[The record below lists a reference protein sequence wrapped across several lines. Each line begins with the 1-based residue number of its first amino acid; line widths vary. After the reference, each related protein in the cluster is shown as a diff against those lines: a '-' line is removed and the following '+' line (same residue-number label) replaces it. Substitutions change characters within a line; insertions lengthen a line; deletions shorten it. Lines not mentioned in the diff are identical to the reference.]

1 MKSVTI
7 TTDIYLI
14 PNKMKYNEAELRY
27 KVEKAESGPIT
38 PTEKA
43 LTQLLG
49 VLIEFLYKW
58 FLTPK
63 GERKSLFR
71 ALAVVLYN
79 EFWKDLFGL
88 KDKLDEMVERL

>member
-1 MKSVTI
+1 MAPITI
-7 TTDIYLI
+7 TTDIYLTLK
-14 PNKMKYNEAELRY
+14 KMKYNEAELRY

-43 LTQLLG
+43 LTQLLN
-49 VLIEFLYKW
+49 VLIEFLYRW
-58 FLTPK
+58 FLTPQ
-63 GERKSLFR
+63 GERKSFFR

-88 KDKLDEMVERL
+88 KDKLDEMVEHL